1 MKKKLYKKSEIKK
14 KIYHKK
20 VKRENSK
27 KKNKSKYAYMFKSM
41 KLISLIFFLSAIYFV
56 NIYSKNLLEYY
67 YTKRLEKLK
76 RWGKHYNESN
86 LVTIEDKINWISIH
100 DVRKLKGKLA
110 DKILLHEY
118 SRRIL
123 KKDLCNKILKIYD
136 SPDEINITEL
146 PDQFVL
152 KTNHGSGYNILV
164 YNKSELDIEWAK
176 RQLSHWLQVDY
187 GARGAEYHYSFIKRK
202 AFAEEFIGKH
212 VNTYKI
218 MCFHGEPK
226 FILLYKKIDGK
237 EYRSYFDFNWTRL
250 DYNCITPPHPTEVY
264 EKPVTLSLM
273 KKIAR
278 KLSRPFKLAR
288 VDLYEYQN
296 QVRLGEITF
305 LPMNSFFYCKN
316 PKHNIEIGS
325 YLKLF

>member
-1 MKKKLYKKSEIKK
+1 MKIKYKKSEIKK

-67 YTKRLEKLK
+67 YNKRLEKLK

-86 LVTIEDKINWISIH
+86 LVTIEDKINWLSIH

-110 DKILLHEY
+110 DKILLHDY

-123 KKDLCNKILKIYD
+123 KKDICNKILKIYD

-187 GARGAEYHYSFIKRK
+187 GARGAEYHYSFI
-202 AFAEEFIGKH
+202 
-212 VNTYKI
+212 T
-218 MCFHGEPK
+218 
-226 FILLYKKIDGK
+226 
-237 EYRSYFDFNWTRL
+237 S
-250 DYNCITPPHPTEVY
+250 
-264 EKPVTLSLM
+264 
-273 KKIAR
+273 
-278 KLSRPFKLAR
+278 
-288 VDLYEYQN
+288 
-296 QVRLGEITF
+296 
-305 LPMNSFFYCKN
+305 
-316 PKHNIEIGS
+316 
-325 YLKLF
+325 

>member
-76 RWGKHYNESN
+76 RWGRHYNESN
-86 LVTIEDKINWISIH
+86 LVTIEDKINWLSIH

-110 DKILLHEY
+110 DKILLRDY

-123 KKDLCNKILKIYD
+123 KKDICNKILKIYD

-187 GARGAEYHYSFIKRK
+187 GARGAEYHYSFI
-202 AFAEEFIGKH
+202 
-212 VNTYKI
+212 N
-218 MCFHGEPK
+218 K
-226 FILLYKKIDGK
+226 FKFMIEILL
-237 EYRSYFDFNWTRL
+237 FN
-250 DYNCITPPHPTEVY
+250 
-264 EKPVTLSLM
+264 
-273 KKIAR
+273 
-278 KLSRPFKLAR
+278 KLLI
-288 VDLYEYQN
+288 N
-296 QVRLGEITF
+296 
-305 LPMNSFFYCKN
+305 
-316 PKHNIEIGS
+316 
-325 YLKLF
+325 